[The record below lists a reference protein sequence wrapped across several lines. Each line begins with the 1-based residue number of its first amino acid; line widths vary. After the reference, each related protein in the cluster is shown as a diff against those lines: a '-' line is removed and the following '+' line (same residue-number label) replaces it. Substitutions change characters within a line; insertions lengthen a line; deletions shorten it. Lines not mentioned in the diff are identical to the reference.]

1 MCVCTYMYTL
11 HHQKQ
16 KQKPRRSS
24 GPKKPRYIKVPG
36 INKVK
41 VINYIN
47 KTKSKNFIGLNIDK
61 RKPKNIRC
69 LKKKTNNQTRQ
80 IIYLFVVSRYNFYYL
95 KKLFIKSFS

>member
-24 GPKKPRYIKVPG
+24 GPKRPRYIKVPG

-61 RKPKNIRC
+61 
-69 LKKKTNNQTRQ
+69 KKQ
-80 IIYLFVVSRYNFYYL
+80 IIKLVRLFTCLWSVDTT
-95 KKLFIKSFS
+95 FII